1 MADLAQIWSDVDT
14 DMQLAVEAF
23 KEEAQKMRAGSVNV
37 DALKN
42 VQVTAYGATMP
53 LYQVATISA
62 PSAATAVITPWDKGN
77 VKNVADAL
85 QADLKGEV
93 TPTVKDDAIYL
104 NFPPLT
110 QEKKEE
116 YTKMLKD
123 RSENFRQGLRD
134 IRQTAKTKIEE
145 MKKDGELPED
155 AMFKALE
162 DLDETTKKFTEQIN
176 EVYEKKKE
184 LLLK

>member
-1 MADLAQIWSDVDT
+1 MADLAQVWSDVDT
-14 DMQLAVEAF
+14 DMQLAIEAF
-23 KEEAQKMRAGSVNV
+23 KEEAQKMRAGGVNIET
-37 DALKN
+37 LKN
-42 VQVTAYGATMP
+42 VQVTVYGAQTP

-62 PSAATAVITPWDKGN
+62 HSVATAIITPWDKSN
-77 VKNVADAL
+77 VQVIADAL
-85 QADLKGEV
+85 QADMKGEV
-93 TPTVKDDAIYL
+93 MPSVKDCAIYL

-110 QEKKEE
+110 QEKKEQ
-116 YTKMLKD
+116 YTKILKD

-145 MKKDGELPED
+145 LKKNGDLPED
-155 AMFKALE
+155 DMFKALE

-176 EVYEKKKE
+176 DIYEKKRE